1 MLKSFKKP
9 PNQNIILSLGE
20 NMTID
25 NNKKNQEVFYFTVK
39 HGGSFSVN
47 SLWKTDYK
55 ILGHGELPAKL
66 CFL

>member
-47 SLWKTDYK
+47 SL
-55 ILGHGELPAKL
+55 
-66 CFL
+66 